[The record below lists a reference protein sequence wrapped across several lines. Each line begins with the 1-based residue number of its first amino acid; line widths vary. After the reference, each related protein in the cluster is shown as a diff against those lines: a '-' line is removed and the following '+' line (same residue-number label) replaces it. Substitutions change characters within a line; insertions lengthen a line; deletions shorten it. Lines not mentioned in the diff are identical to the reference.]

1 MAQERKITAHF
12 ESGKRYF
19 ENSIGAEFNY
29 TSFTGP
35 YEYLLGAL
43 AGCFNSTLDSL
54 ERASSWESV
63 TIKTSGIK
71 RETVPTTLECTTLDI
86 SVVKATDKAE
96 FETLAKKASEM
107 CSIFQTIGKVSEMK
121 INISYED

>member
-1 MAQERKITAHF
+1 MAPERKITAHF

-19 ENSIGAEFNY
+19 ENSIGNEFLF

-43 AGCFNSTLDSL
+43 SGCFYSTLDSL
-54 ERASSWESV
+54 ERSSSWEKM
-63 TIKTSGIK
+63 TIKTTGIK
-71 RETVPTTLECTTLDI
+71 RDTVPTTLECTTLDI
-86 SVVKATDKAE
+86 TVVKATDKAE
-96 FETLAKKASEM
+96 VEILAKKASEM

-121 INISYED
+121 ININYED